1 MMGAHFLEFRNKN
14 ALRAYPFADSA
25 TLVDRAGVLLPP
37 SVLVDAIVHPLH
49 PVEGLFLSQASM
61 DGTVTISDTGTG
73 KYVCSGIESDGV
85 VQLVDTTGLDASAGV
100 LVPGPMYSS
109 LFVSSS
115 RFFTPAATP
124 LCPSC
129 IQAPPVPGVRALV
142 LDGVKATGHAVISD
156 SPGAYAFSY
165 MQSGTRILEI
175 GFTGY
180 DDLASDD
187 CGECGLI
194 RRICVHKSAGS
205 SIEVYQVN
213 GHTLAIGLAGITR
226 DDICGRARS
235 VSLPDIDG
243 NLPGSGAGAC
253 DESVPP
259 IPYEGEEKE
268 FCFDMPDVN
277 GRFIIAPVDEEGGSA
292 IIVRTVN
299 GRVTIG
305 RVK

>member
-1 MMGAHFLEFRNKN
+1 MTNFCIYDCAYCINRASSGVERARFSVDEVVRLTIEFYRRN
-14 ALRAYPFADSA
+14 Y
-25 TLVDRAGVLLPP
+25 
-37 SVLVDAIVHPLH
+37 I
-49 PVEGLFLSQASM
+49 EGLFLSQASM

-73 KYVCSGIESDGV
+73 KYVCSGSESDGV

-205 SIEVYQVN
+205 GIEVYQVN